1 MDKELI
7 IQSSSEGADI
17 ALSEGGRLVEFH
29 HEKVSEQYA
38 VGDIYL
44 GSVKKILHGLNAAF
58 INIGH
63 ARDAFLHYLDL
74 GPNVQTQLKYFNRVL
89 KEKNYNGRLEDFEN
103 LPDIDKNGNIKDVL
117 KPNQKIVVQIVKEPI
132 STKGPRLSSQL
143 SIAGRYLVLM
153 PFSNSI
159 SISKK
164 VGSQEERERLLK
176 LMKSIRPNN
185 FGLIVRTVAQ
195 GKSVADLDQDLRN
208 LMAKWHTL
216 VRNLKRQESRLLG
229 ELDKSASIVRDI
241 LNDSFTS
248 ILVDDNQLH
257 EQLRNYITKIAPEKA
272 DIVRYERRNQPLFQ
286 QYGIDRQIKNLFG
299 KTVNL
304 PSGAYLVIEHTEAL
318 HVIDVNSG
326 SKRSKDNSQ
335 EENAQRCNM
344 DAAEEIARQLRLR
357 DMGGIIVV
365 DFIDM
370 KQAQHRRQLLD
381 HMVQLMKNDRA
392 KHTIL
397 PLSKFG
403 LMQITRQ
410 RVKPELNIST
420 AEVCPVCKGTGEM
433 TPMMLVT
440 DQIENSIQYHL
451 EEKEQKKIDIRVH
464 PYLHAFMTK
473 GWLGSRLWKWRWR
486 YRAWID
492 MHSDSSI
499 PINQFKIIDSEEEAK
514 AQLEPDALQDEK
526 AAPETEVSS

>member
-1 MDKELI
+1 MERELI

-17 ALSEGGRLVEFH
+17 ALSEGGKLVEFH
-29 HEKVSEQYA
+29 HEKVSEQYV
-38 VGDIYL
+38 VGDIHL
-44 GSVKKILHGLNAAF
+44 GTVKKILHGLNAAF
-58 INIGH
+58 VDIGH
-63 ARDAFLHYLDL
+63 SRDAFLHYLDL
-74 GPNVQTQLKYFNRVL
+74 GPNIQTQHKFFSRVL
-89 KEKNYNGRLEDFEN
+89 KEKNFSGRVEDFEK
-103 LPDIDKNGNIKDVL
+103 LPDIDKNGSISEIL

-164 VGSQEERERLLK
+164 VSSNEERERLLK

-185 FGLIVRTVAQ
+185 FGLIVRTVAE

-216 VRNLKRQESRLLG
+216 VRNLRRQEKRLLG
-229 ELDKSASIVRDI
+229 EMDKSASIVRDI

-248 ILVDDNQLH
+248 ILVDDDQLH
-257 EQLRNYITKIAPEKA
+257 EQLRNYISRIAPDKT
-272 DIVRYERRNQPLFQ
+272 DIVRYQQPNAKPLFQ
-286 QYGIDRQIKNLFG
+286 QYGIDRQIKSLFG

-326 SKRSKDNSQ
+326 SKRSKEVSQ
-335 EENAQRCNM
+335 EENALRCNM

-370 KQAQHRRQLLD
+370 KQTQNRRQLMD
-381 HMVQLMKNDRA
+381 HMVKLMKGDRA

-420 AEVCPVCKGTGEM
+420 AEVCPVCKGTGEV
-433 TPMMLVT
+433 TPMILVT
-440 DQIENSIQYHL
+440 DQMENSIQYHL
-451 EEKEQKKIDIRVH
+451 EERQEKKIEIETH
-464 PYLHAFMTK
+464 PYVHAYMTK
-473 GWLGSRLWKWRWR
+473 GLLLSRVWKWRWK
-486 YRAWID
+486 YKTWIVLNPN
-492 MHSDSSI
+492 H
-499 PINQFKIIDSEEEAK
+499 NLQVNEFKIRTNDDREPEVEIPSQPAK
-514 AQLEPDALQDEK
+514 IELDA
-526 AAPETEVSS
+526 